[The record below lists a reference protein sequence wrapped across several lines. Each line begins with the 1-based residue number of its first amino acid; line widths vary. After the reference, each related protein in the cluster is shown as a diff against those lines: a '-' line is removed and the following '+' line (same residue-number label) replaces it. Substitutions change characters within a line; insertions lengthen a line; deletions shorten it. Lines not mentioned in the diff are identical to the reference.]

1 MKVIHHVLVSGLMLT
16 ALGQHTY
23 AMDKEEEQKQAKSQQ
38 HTVANSDSVA
48 PTDVNDATLPAHI
61 VIAAVVHS
69 KDEEVSKA
77 KAAETAQQA
86 LDAEKAKE
94 QEATKAKLE
103 QAAKDQEAAAQREL
117 ALKVESE
124 FKAKAEKE
132 ESDRQAEQEA
142 SRLKAEAESESKAKA
157 AETAQQALDAEK
169 VKEQEVAKNVEIP
182 TEVDVVPEAIAATVE
197 SAIAS
202 DFRPVSSVDT
212 KSLVPVS
219 FTVRNTKTKFG
230 QDVYVIGNTAELG
243 RWDPAKAIK
252 MFCTDIDPT
261 WNVIVPHAAGQTIT
275 YKYIKRPNDS
285 VWMNG
290 SDLSFT
296 VSPETASVQQL
307 QDMWR

>member
-69 KDEEVSKA
+69 KDEEV
-77 KAAETAQQA
+77 
-86 LDAEKAKE
+86 
-94 QEATKAKLE
+94 
-103 QAAKDQEAAAQREL
+103 
-117 ALKVESE
+117 
-124 FKAKAEKE
+124 
-132 ESDRQAEQEA
+132 
-142 SRLKAEAESESKAKA
+142 SKAKA